1 MDIVITSKG
10 VDIAPRV
17 SVIVVTNVFPNENL
31 DVMLH
36 STEKFSFKY
45 EAIIILSNF
54 QQREDVERYLLDCI
68 KSLPN
73 LVKMKIVLMD
83 FDRGVSYGKNLGTAL
98 AESPNFLF
106 VDDDVKITED
116 IEPLLQY
123 LESNICQGVQPLIL
137 KLSNQGIVDS
147 AGDFIKKDKWRI
159 LYVPYSRGIGKPI
172 TDLHGDLYV
181 EEIPSMRGAFMIVRK
196 EALRAVDGFDNS
208 FNFGYE
214 EVDLGWRMIIAGYK
228 LLIVPTVKVL
238 HKGGRS
244 TDPKRSDEKSSMMH
258 LVNYYAINLKIT
270 NYMWPY
276 ILVQFCKKLLDYEI
290 WKMRKNK
297 AGFVDAVKG
306 ILTATRLF
314 IERLSFVSCHKR
326 ILAKKFGFKGRQKLE
341 ELAEGR
347 RFIFEERETCIQSR

>member
-1 MDIVITSKG
+1 MEIIVLSKDPK
-10 VDIAPRV
+10 VTARV

-73 LVKMKIVLMD
+73 LVKIKIVLMD

-98 AESPNFLF
+98 AESPNLLF

-116 IEPLLQY
+116 VEPLLQY
-123 LESNICQGVQPLIL
+123 LESNVCQGVQPLIL
-137 KLSNQGIVDS
+137 KLSNQEIVDS
-147 AGDFIKKDKWRI
+147 IGDFIKKDKWKI

-172 TDLHGDLYV
+172 TDLQRDLYV
-181 EEIPSMRGAFMIVRK
+181 EETPSMRGAFMIVRK

-214 EVDLGWRMIIAGYK
+214 EVDLGWRMIIAGYR
-228 LLIVPTVKVL
+228 LLFVPTVKVL

-244 TDPKRSDEKSSMMH
+244 TDPTKSDENAIRLH
-258 LVNYYAINLKIT
+258 LVNYYVMHLKIT
-270 NYMWPY
+270 NYNIWPY
-276 ILVQFCKKLLDYEI
+276 LLVQFYRKLLDYEI
-290 WKMRKNK
+290 WKMRKMK
-297 AGFVDAVKG
+297 VGFINTVKD
-306 ILTATRLF
+306 ILTINKLF
-314 IERLSFVSCHKR
+314 AERVASALEHKR
-326 ILAKKFGFKGRQKLE
+326 ILTQKFRFRGKERLE
-341 ELAEGR
+341 EFAKGK
-347 RFIFEERETCIQSR
+347 RFIRKDSSSAPI